1 MQFRQHLLASIL
13 PLAITASAS
22 AQQTDDLLSLVE
34 KDAEPKKEF
43 VKSAFKS
50 SRVINGHSME
60 FLSPGVMDFRILHRF
75 GLVNQGYSNF
85 FGLDVASMRMGFDF
99 GITRNLML
107 GIGRSTYR
115 KEVDGFVKYAPIQ
128 QSTGGGSPVTVA
140 LVAGM
145 TVNTAPWANPS
156 VRNYFSSRLAYYYQA
171 IVGRKFTEAFTL
183 QVAPTL
189 VHNNLVPLVSQPNDV
204 VALGIGGRYKVAKR
218 IALTWDY
225 HHLFNGIVAGQN
237 THPLSLGMD
246 IETGGHVFQL
256 HVSNAVGM
264 NERAFV
270 TETSGTWTNGDIRCG
285 FNLSRVFQLGKRK
298 PADKSW

>member
-1 MQFRQHLLASIL
+1 MHIVHVILLGLLAIATPTFS
-13 PLAITASAS
+13 
-22 AQQTDDLLSLVE
+22 QQTEDLLSLVD
-34 KDAEPKKEF
+34 KDGQPKKEF

-60 FLSPGVMDFRILHRF
+60 FLSPGLMDFRILHRF
-75 GLVNQGYSNF
+75 GLINQGYSNF

-107 GIGRSTYR
+107 GVGRSTFR
-115 KEVDGFVKYAPIQ
+115 KELDGFVKYAPIQ

-145 TVNTAPWANPS
+145 TINTVPRANPTLK
-156 VRNYFSSRLAYYYQA
+156 NNFSSRLGYYYQA
-171 IVGRKFTEAFTL
+171 IVGRKFSEAFTL
-183 QVAPTL
+183 QLAPTL
-189 VHNNLVPLVSQPNDV
+189 VHTNLVPLAAQSNDV
-204 VALGIGGRYKVAKR
+204 VALGVGGRFKVSKR

-225 HHLFNGIVAGQN
+225 HHLFNGILEGQN

-246 IETGGHVFQL
+246 VETGGHVFQL
-256 HVSNAVGM
+256 HISNAVGM

-270 TETSGTWTNGDIRCG
+270 TETTFKWTNADLRFG
-285 FNLSRVFQLGKRK
+285 FNLSRVFQLFKRTGK
-298 PADKSW
+298 AEAW

>member
-218 IALTWDY
+218 IALNWDY